1 MKVYEKEIQAG
12 LASLLEN
19 NTVAYTVAVSKSD
32 DDTINNKILENILA
46 KAGKTEKKKKWAL
59 SEEIFYPTKSIL
71 VTTTWNKNDDVFGAE
86 STWNA
91 RYTPVHTFTN
101 VDHDHDQIVG
111 HIIETWATDA
121 EGNII
126 EDDTEAK
133 DLPEKF
139 HICNSAVIYKFP
151 ASASETAK
159 KRADD
164 LINSIEAG
172 EMFVSMECI
181 FSDFDYAVITPENK
195 QYVVARNEETAFLTK
210 HLRVYGGEGKYNGYK
225 IGRFLKDMVFSG
237 KGYVAKP
244 ANPESIIF
252 ANETNADFSS
262 EGFYDKWLEAKAED
276 LNVNTNPENN
286 KMDENMVALQKKN
299 DELVA
304 QVASLQA
311 ELSKANVATLQ
322 AKIEELTAEVTE
334 AQAVNKTLTEKAE
347 SADKQVVEVTAK
359 VAELVKSNEEL
370 SNKVAQA
377 EADKAR
383 AGRVSTLVE
392 AGLEKDSAEA
402 QVDKFANLSDEQFAV
417 VAEALAI
424 AEKAKKF
431 PPADDKM
438 KDEKKDAKADDIT
451 DVLKDAKAD
460 AGDGVGAVADEKD
473 ADEDVAARRLSIG
486 QILIAD
492 NSEEQE

>member
-1 MKVYEKEIQAG
+1 MKVYKRELEAG
-12 LASLLEN
+12 LAKVMEN
-19 NTVAYTVAVSKSD
+19 NTVAYTVAVNKSD
-32 DDTINNKILENILA
+32 TELDKAVLENILV
-46 KAGKTEKKKKWAL
+46 KAGKSEKKKKWVF

-71 VTTTWNKNDDVFGAE
+71 VTTTWNKNDDVFGAQ

-111 HIIETWATDA
+111 HITETWAMDA

-126 EDDTEAK
+126 EDDVEAT

-159 KRADD
+159 KRAED
-164 LINSIEAG
+164 LIKSIEAG

-195 QYVVARNEETAFLTK
+195 QYVVARNEETSFLTK
-210 HLRVYGGEGKYNGYK
+210 HLRVYGGEGTYSGYK

-252 ANETNADFSS
+252 AHETNTDFSS
-262 EGFYDKWLEAKAED
+262 TCLYDKWLEAKAED
-276 LNVNTNPENN
+276 LNTEVNPEII
-286 KMDENMVALQKKN
+286 KMDNDTIAMQKKN
-299 DELVA
+299 DELQALV
-304 QVASLQA
+304 VSLQA

-322 AKIEELTAEVTE
+322 ARIEELSTEVSE
-334 AQAVNKTLTEKAE
+334 AQAENKTLTEKVVAAE
-347 SADKQVVEVTAK
+347 KQVTEVTAK
-359 VAELVKSNEEL
+359 VTEVTKANEEL
-370 SNKVAQA
+370 SEKVAKA
-377 EADKAR
+377 EADSAR
-383 AGRVSTLVE
+383 ANRVSTLVE
-392 AGLEKDSAEA
+392 AGLEKETAET
-402 QVDKFANLSDEQFAV
+402 QVDKFAGLSDEQFAV

-424 AEKAKKF
+424 AEKAKF
-431 PPADDKM
+431 PPADDK
-438 KDEKKDAKADDIT
+438 KEEKKETKADDIT
-451 DVLKDAKAD
+451 DVLKDAKAEE
-460 AGDGVGAVADEKD
+460 GDGVGSVADDKSD
-473 ADEDVAARRLSIG
+473 DEDVNTRRLSIS
-486 QILIAD
+486 QIVFA
-492 NSEEQE
+492 EENEETQK